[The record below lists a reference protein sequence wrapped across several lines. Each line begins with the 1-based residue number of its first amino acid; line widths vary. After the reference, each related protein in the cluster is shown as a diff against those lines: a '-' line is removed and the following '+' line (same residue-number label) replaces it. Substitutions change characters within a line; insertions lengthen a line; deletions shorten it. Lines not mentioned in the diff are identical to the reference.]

1 MKKMITFYLK
11 QISPILLIGL
21 AIIWGLNLVG
31 LTMNLMEGPDL
42 LFRAIRGTT
51 VMSVLLILITTWK
64 ITKLDTSKENLT
76 LASLSG
82 FSEMKKFFGKLFAAY
97 LAAITVILV
106 QSVFIWYYGFE
117 TGRMEVGDALSFAS
131 GTLMMFLFIAM
142 FVCYFV
148 IPVGW
153 LKDHVKASYAQKAAV
168 ILLMFGI
175 LIVNLLAE
183 YYLHIYNSAGIISIL
198 PSGHFEISLLSIIWN
213 AILCS
218 IIAGS
223 YIYMKS
229 KKMDTI

>member
-21 AIIWGLNLVG
+21 AIILGLNLVG
-31 LTMNLMEGPDL
+31 LTMNLLEGPDL

-51 VMSVLLILITTWK
+51 VMSLLLVLITTWK

-82 FSEMKKFFGKLFAAY
+82 FSETKKFFGKLFAAY
-97 LAAITVILV
+97 ISAITVILV
-106 QSVFIWYYGFE
+106 QSAFIWYYGFE
-117 TGRMEVGDALSFAS
+117 TGRMEAGDALSFVS
-131 GTLMMFLFIAM
+131 GTLMMFLFITM

-168 ILLMFGI
+168 ILLLFGI

-183 YYLHIYNSAGIISIL
+183 YYLHIYNSGGIISIL

-213 AILCS
+213 ATLCS